1 MHYLYSI
8 PAPHLPGRFDPL
20 PPLSCPSEAIV
31 SSSLFLWAYFF
42 SFFFHFFCSLS
53 FLSHTLVFCFPLFSP
68 CYIPRFSSDFL
79 GLFHLRCM
87 PLSLSVFLLL
97 LLFLGDWCL
106 PVTLVP

>member
-53 FLSHTLVFCFPLFSP
+53 FFKPHTGLLFS
-68 CYIPRFSSDFL
+68 SL
-79 GLFHLRCM
+79 
-87 PLSLSVFLLL
+87 LSLLYPS
-97 LLFLGDWCL
+97 LLF
-106 PVTLVP
+106 